1 MCSKRSVRKSGCRC
15 RSHAYRKTEY
25 DHSGGSRRRHDG
37 GCYRSDGT
45 DGTDGTDRTDRLKSE
60 RTFPMLVSPVGR
72 FLYSKFIR
80 ISNSCRRRF
89 DIRVW
94 RWGYCRIDGFG
105 KTGKRV
111 ESTVKMC
118 LVVVLSLYPGLR
130 QAGKTGVRTG
140 SRIARKNGESSE
152 YRNRQVNSLDCGGGC
167 PFLWRLGSRCWPGLT
182 TDRRTMSG

>member
-1 MCSKRSVRKSGCRC
+1 MPGLAGSIFLRKVSVHRWSVDRRRTYRGCGRCAPSGRVRKSGCRC

-25 DHSGGSRRRHDG
+25 DHSGGSRRRDDG

-45 DGTDGTDRTDRLKSE
+45 DGTDGTDRLKSE
-60 RTFPMLVSPVGR
+60 RIFPMLVSPVGR

-111 ESTVKMC
+111 ESAVKMC
-118 LVVVLSLYPGLR
+118 LSRPVAL
-130 QAGKTGVRTG
+130 
-140 SRIARKNGESSE
+140 SRIGFYDKVSRENG
-152 YRNRQVNSLDCGGGC
+152 RQNRFEDCSKK
-167 PFLWRLGSRCWPGLT
+167 R
-182 TDRRTMSG
+182 

>member
-1 MCSKRSVRKSGCRC
+1 MPGLAGSIFLRKVSVHRWSVDRRRTYGGCGRCAPSGRVRKSGCRC

-37 GCYRSDGT
+37 GCCCSDG
-45 DGTDGTDRTDRLKSE
+45 TDRLKSE
-60 RTFPMLVSPVGR
+60 RIFPMLVSPVGR

-94 RWGYCRIDGFG
+94 RRIHCRIDGFG
-105 KTGKRV
+105 ETGKRV

-118 LVVVLSLYPGLR
+118 LGRPVAL
-130 QAGKTGVRTG
+130 
-140 SRIARKNGESSE
+140 SRIKASRENG
-152 YRNRQVNSLDCGGGC
+152 RQNRFEDCSKK
-167 PFLWRLGSRCWPGLT
+167 R
-182 TDRRTMSG
+182 